1 MPDLDSMI
9 DSAFDAAAVTTST
22 PAASERLSDTPAPAA
37 DHASD
42 SAVDQEPAAAE
53 DPIDDAPD
61 APVDDEPDAAEA
73 ADPAP
78 PADDAT
84 KEPSADDLP
93 EDAVVRVG
101 RNGKKEI
108 VYPEARGLAIYAGY
122 KTAQAAAE
130 ILGEPL
136 TPDALTSRQTSHEW
150 LAAQNMDAISP
161 NVKEQG
167 YVFANLFRTAAEAI
181 SRGEISHDPLETM
194 GEAFLNT
201 MAQVSP
207 ENHQRTVNF
216 VLNQHIQEMYDEAA
230 QTGDQKLLKTAQ
242 NLDYKLNNRFL
253 KDDELK
259 TRTKPQVDSR
269 EQDLRQREQQIA
281 QHQRQQQKVAW
292 DGWNQNTT
300 SSIQQSVD
308 SAVNEAI
315 PPEVRKAFESSPEG
329 KDRMANTVRLLNI
342 EIREALNKDPKWSS
356 ATRDLYTRASRAA
369 SEEVRESLRT
379 QIVQRY
385 QARARQVIAAN
396 AAKIIGA
403 QSAGLKTAN
412 AAKHNK
418 LAEAQQQKSTPGT
431 STPAPR
437 RTPQQADARQR
448 TWEEQVDAL
457 LG

>member
-1 MPDLDSMI
+1 MPELDGGLNSMI
-9 DSAFDAAAVTTST
+9 DAAFDAAAVSTST
-22 PAASERLSDTPAPAA
+22 PAATERLSDTPAPAA
-37 DHASD
+37 DPVKD
-42 SAVDQEPAAAE
+42 TAVDEPAIADDPIDETPEPVVDEPAAD
-53 DPIDDAPD
+53 DPA
-61 APVDDEPDAAEA
+61 
-73 ADPAP
+73 AP
-78 PADDAT
+78 PAEEAPKDT
-84 KEPSADDLP
+84 ADDLP

-101 RNGKKEI
+101 RNGKEEV
-108 VYPEARGLAIYAGY
+108 VYPKARGMAIYAGY
-122 KTAQAAAE
+122 KTAQEAE
-130 ILGEPL
+130 QILGEPL

-150 LAAQNMDAISP
+150 LSAQNMDAISP
-161 NVKEQG
+161 NPKEQG

-216 VLNQHIQEMYDEAA
+216 VLNQHIQQMYDEAA
-230 QTGDQKLLKTAQ
+230 QTSDVKLWKTTQ
-242 NLDYKLNNRFL
+242 NLDYKLNNTFL
-253 KDDELK
+253 KDEDMR
-259 TRTKPQVDSR
+259 TRTKPTVDSR
-269 EQDLRQREQQIA
+269 EQDLRQREQNIA

-292 DGWNQNTT
+292 EGWNTGT
-300 SSIQQSVD
+300 KSSIQQSVD

-315 PPEVRKAFESSPEG
+315 PAELRKSFESSPEG
-329 KDRMANTVRLLNI
+329 KDRLANTIRLLNV
-342 EIREALNKDPKWSS
+342 EIREALNGDQKWVS

-418 LAEAQQQKSTPGT
+418 LAEAQQQKNTPGT
-431 STPAPR
+431 GTPAPR
-437 RTPQQADARQR
+437 FVPQRADARKQ
-448 TWEEQVDAL
+448 TWDEHVDSVF
-457 LG
+457 G

>member
-1 MPDLDSMI
+1 MI
-9 DSAFDAAAVTTST
+9 DAAFDAAAVSTST
-22 PAASERLSDTPAPAA
+22 AAATERLSDTPAPAA
-37 DHASD
+37 DPVKD
-42 SAVDQEPAAAE
+42 TAVDEPAVADE
-53 DPIDDAPD
+53 PIDEIPE
-61 APVDDEPDAAEA
+61 PVVDEPG
-73 ADPAP
+73 ADDPAAP
-78 PADDAT
+78 PADDAPKDT
-84 KEPSADDLP
+84 VDDLP

-101 RNGKKEI
+101 RNGKEEV
-108 VYPEARGLAIYAGY
+108 VYSKPRGMAIYAGY

-136 TPDALTSRQTSHEW
+136 TPEAMSTRQTSHEW
-150 LAAQNMDAISP
+150 LSAQNMDAISP

-216 VLNQHIQEMYDEAA
+216 VLNQHIQQMYDEAA
-230 QTGDQKLLKTAQ
+230 QSGDVKLLKTAQ
-242 NLDYKLNNRFL
+242 NLDYKLNNTFL
-253 KDDELK
+253 KDEDMR
-259 TRTKPQVDSR
+259 TRTKPTVDSR
-269 EQDLRQREQQIA
+269 EQDLRQREQNIA
-281 QHQRQQQKVAW
+281 QHQRQQQKAAW
-292 DGWNQNTT
+292 EGWNTGT
-300 SSIQQSVD
+300 KSSIQQSVD

-315 PPEVRKAFESSPEG
+315 PAELRKSFESSPEG
-329 KDRMANTVRLLNI
+329 KDRLANTIRLLNV
-342 EIREALNKDPKWSS
+342 EIREALNGDQKWVA

-418 LAEAQQQKSTPGT
+418 LAEAQQQKNTPGT
-431 STPAPR
+431 GTPAPR
-437 RTPQQADARQR
+437 RVPQGEGRQR
-448 TWEEQVDAL
+448 TWEEQVDAVF
-457 LG
+457 G